1 MCVKAWV
8 LIIQPDIIIVT
19 GIAHG
24 GSLVYHASLL
34 ELSGNGKAI
43 VIDFKMKEYNRKE
56 IEAYSIFKLIELIE
70 GSSVSD

>member
-8 LIIQPDIIIVT
+8 LIIQPDIIIET

-34 ELSGNGKAI
+34 ELLGKGK
-43 VIDFKMKEYNRKE
+43 VIGGDIEIREHNRRV
-56 IEAYSIFKLIELIE
+56 I
-70 GSSVSD
+70 